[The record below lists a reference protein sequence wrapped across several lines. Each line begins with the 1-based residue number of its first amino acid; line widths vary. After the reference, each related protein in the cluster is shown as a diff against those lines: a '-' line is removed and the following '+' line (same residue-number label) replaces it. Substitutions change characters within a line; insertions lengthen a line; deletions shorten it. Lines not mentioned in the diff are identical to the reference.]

1 MPTSLVSTGITFP
14 DGTTQTTAAAPS
26 DSSGQR
32 AIVGF
37 GSSGS
42 LVQTSTTNI
51 INNFGDASTDV
62 TGVGTARIQ
71 PGAASYGYD
80 KALFAFGWIY
90 GAGYPYTYYS
100 ISNLVT
106 SYGVVAT
113 DTTGVG
119 TAREMGAAASYGYDK
134 AIFGFGYTAQGAGR
148 VSMTNLVSNAGVV
161 ATDTAGVGTARDNIA
176 ATRYG
181 SDKAIFAFGQTAYI
195 ESMSNKVSNV
205 GVVATDTA
213 GVGTQRINPYA
224 TTYGGD
230 KAMFAFGFTG
240 TSGQTYINL
249 VSNTGVIASD
259 VAYAVQST
267 YYEGAST
274 GYGGDKG
281 TFYGASGPHAVQ
293 YKITN
298 TGVVGSQIY
307 PTAGSARQGNAG
319 APIG

>member
-42 LVQTSTTNI
+42 LVQSSTTNI

-62 TGVGTARIQ
+62 TGVGTARMRL
-71 PGAASYGYD
+71 GAASYGYD

-119 TAREMGAAASYGYDK
+119 TAREIGAAASYGYDK

-148 VSMTNLVSNAGVV
+148 VSMTNLVSNA
-161 ATDTAGVGTARDNIA
+161 
-176 ATRYG
+176 
-181 SDKAIFAFGQTAYI
+181 
-195 ESMSNKVSNV
+195 

-281 TFYGASGPHAVQ
+281 TFYGASGPHPVQ

-307 PTAGSARQGNAG
+307 PVAGSARQGNAG